1 LLKLNT
7 SVIKALALTLNR
19 KLGEKNE

>member
-1 LLKLNT
+1 LLKLDS
-7 SVIKALALTLNR
+7 SVISALALTLNR